1 MIQLAIQNS
10 ILFYAALF
18 VIAFLYASIGHGG
31 ASGYLALMVLFSFSM
46 STMKINALVLNC
58 FVSIISFLFF
68 TKVKKI
74 NFKLFATFAMTSI
87 PASFLG
93 GYLEIHQ
100 TIVKTILGVVL
111 LFSIFYINGFLR
123 KKEIEPQSI
132 KDHWALIIGFF
143 IGLISGMIGI
153 GGGIML
159 TPVLLILGWATVTE
173 AASIS
178 ALFIFV
184 NSLSGIV
191 GYLTKGNSLEVVS
204 FQMIPYAIIGGLLGA
219 FLGSHF
225 FSNKLLKTI
234 LSVVVLMASIKL
246 IFP

>member
-31 ASGYLALMVLFSFSM
+31 ASGYLALMVLFSFSIN
-46 STMKINALVLNC
+46 TMKINALVLNC
-58 FVSIISFLFF
+58 FVSIISFFFF

-111 LFSIFYINGFLR
+111 VFSIFYINGFLR
-123 KKEIEPQSI
+123 KKEIEPQST
-132 KDHWALIIGFF
+132 KDHCALIIGFF

-178 ALFIFV
+178 ALFIFA

-191 GYLTKGNSLEVVS
+191 GYITKGNSLEVVS
-204 FQMIPYAIIGGLLGA
+204 FQMIPYAIVGGLLGA